1 MLFLQSLDP
10 QEHLEK
16 VWENLSWANQ
26 LQGIAAMTGLAST
39 EMILQAH
46 RDPSRA
52 SEGQLDCL
60 MFVHAETPS
69 LCAGGFPV
77 VGCI

>member
-16 VWENLSWANQ
+16 AWENLSWANR
-26 LQGIAAMTGLAST
+26 LQGAAAMTGLATT
-39 EMILQAH
+39 EKILRAH
-46 RDPSRA
+46 QDPSRA
-52 SEGQLDCL
+52 LGGQLDCL
-60 MFVHAETPS
+60 MFIHAETPS

-77 VGCI
+77 AGCV